1 MDTIKMNTGKTRMV
15 AHAGLMGMETSNT
28 CAGFIAPCVVQV
40 HWTTPPVLSAF
51 LATGGDWRAAVWQV
65 IEIVIAM
72 AIYLPFIKV
81 FEAQSRSRLS

>member
-1 MDTIKMNTGKTRMV
+1 
-15 AHAGLMGMETSNT
+15 
-28 CAGFIAPCVVQV
+28 V
-40 HWTTPPVLSAF
+40 HWITPPVLSAF